1 MCAFADTPLANS
13 RHNRRSIS
21 QGSEARAENDQ
32 PIRRWTLTRRTP
44 IPTFTTNNPQRMSA
58 VSIRLMSSV
67 CQFTQTSVPLSFK
80 TVCQISLRTFY
91 RSLTSHTSVLPRL
104 DKSIKEAR
112 YMRFCLCQTSQIIK
126 PTSVS
131 QSRAF
136 IPHSI
141 ISTRLS
147 RTMVSKSKSSQK
159 PENLK
164 TEEYKTDA
172 KWLKL
177 EKINWKD
184 QDGKQVG

>member
-1 MCAFADTPLANS
+1 MNADSEEADSDIHLQFHCVIDVIGLSTHTS
-13 RHNRRSIS
+13 FIS
-21 QGSEARAENDQ
+21 
-32 PIRRWTLTRRTP
+32 
-44 IPTFTTNNPQRMSA
+44 
-58 VSIRLMSSV
+58 
-67 CQFTQTSVPLSFK
+67 SFSK
-80 TVCQISLRTFY
+80 TVYPISLRT
-91 RSLTSHTSVLPRL
+91 SNHILTSYTSVLPRL
-104 DKSIKEAR
+104 DRGIKEAG
-112 YMRFCLCQTSQIIK
+112 YMRFCLHQTSQIIK
-126 PTSVS
+126 TTSVS
-131 QSRAF
+131 QSRVF
-136 IPHSI
+136 IPHFI

>member
-1 MCAFADTPLANS
+1 MTSPFPDERGLGGS
-13 RHNRRSIS
+13 RFRHSPPVHSEVSRSC
-21 QGSEARAENDQ
+21 
-32 PIRRWTLTRRTP
+32 
-44 IPTFTTNNPQRMSA
+44 
-58 VSIRLMSSV
+58 SICLMSSV
-67 CQFTQTSVPLSFK
+67 CRFTQASVPLSFK

-104 DKSIKEAR
+104 DRNIKEAG
-112 YMRFCLCQTSQIIK
+112 YMRFCLYQTSQIIK
-126 PTSVS
+126 TTAVS